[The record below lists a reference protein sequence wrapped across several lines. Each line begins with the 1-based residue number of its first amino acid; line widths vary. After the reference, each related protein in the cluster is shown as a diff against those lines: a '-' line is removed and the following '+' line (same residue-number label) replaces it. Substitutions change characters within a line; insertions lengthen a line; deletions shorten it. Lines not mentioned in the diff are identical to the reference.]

1 MVRFYAR
8 CVGVTV
14 ILIGVMGLLLGDRS
28 LFGLLNIDI
37 VEDGI
42 HLLTGGLLAWAGFF
56 ARDIRVVR
64 AVVGGIGIAYLA
76 IGIVAFAEPM
86 LFGLLPSGYEVVLDN
101 LIHLTLGVLG
111 IAVGFFLPERRSSAS

>member
-1 MVRFYAR
+1 MVRLYAKF
-8 CVGVTV
+8 VGVTV

-42 HLLTGGLLAWAGFF
+42 HLVTGGLLAWAGFV

-76 IGIVAFAEPM
+76 IGIIAFAEPM

-111 IAVGFFLPERRSSAS
+111 IAVGFFLPERRASAS

>member
-1 MVRFYAR
+1 MVRLYAR
-8 CVGVTV
+8 FVGVTV

-42 HLLTGGLLAWAGFF
+42 HLVTGGLLASAGFV

-76 IGIVAFAEPM
+76 IGIIAFAEPM

-111 IAVGFFLPERRSSAS
+111 IAVGFFLPERRASAS